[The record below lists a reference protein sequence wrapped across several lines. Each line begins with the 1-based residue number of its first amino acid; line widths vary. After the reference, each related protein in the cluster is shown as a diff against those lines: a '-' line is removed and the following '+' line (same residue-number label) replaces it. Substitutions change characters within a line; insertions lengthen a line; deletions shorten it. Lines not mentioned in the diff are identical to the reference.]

1 MSKIHADMMRLLK
14 QMENPYLRAIDLQL
28 VRMVNL
34 MNALGRP
41 DRKLPPVVHVAGT
54 NGKGS
59 LMAYLRAIYEAAG
72 KAVHVYT
79 SPHLVRFNERV
90 VLAGKEVEDA
100 DLYDALRRVHML
112 HSEFPSTLFEGVT
125 AASMLLFAKHK
136 ADVMLVE
143 VGMGGRLDATNI
155 IEKPAVCVITPVSID
170 HSEYLGKDIP
180 AIAREKAGIM
190 KKDVPCVISPQTEDA
205 MAVMS
210 AHALHL
216 GVPLMR
222 YGHEWHLIEENGG
235 YTYKSDTLT
244 MALPRPSLAGGH
256 QWQNAGTAVAAMDV
270 LMQKGHDVNE
280 AAIAAGIPKA
290 FWEGRLQSI
299 TSPKWLDALPNGSD
313 VWLDGGHN
321 PAAAAILSR
330 WARDRWGEEPQLHLV
345 CGMLKTKDAR
355 GFLTPLA
362 PLVKQLWAVPIHDEP
377 NALMPGELEYKARGM
392 GMQAD
397 TAHHVREALE
407 KIGRTATD
415 GKPVHVLITG
425 SLYLVG
431 QVIAEGM

>member
-1 MSKIHADMMRLLK
+1 
-14 QMENPYLRAIDLQL
+14 
-28 VRMVNL
+28 
-34 MNALGRP
+34 
-41 DRKLPPVVHVAGT
+41 
-54 NGKGS
+54 
-59 LMAYLRAIYEAAG
+59 
-72 KAVHVYT
+72 
-79 SPHLVRFNERV
+79 
-90 VLAGKEVEDA
+90 
-100 DLYDALRRVHML
+100 
-112 HSEFPSTLFEGVT
+112 
-125 AASMLLFAKHK
+125 
-136 ADVMLVE
+136 
-143 VGMGGRLDATNI
+143 
-155 IEKPAVCVITPVSID
+155 
-170 HSEYLGKDIP
+170 
-180 AIAREKAGIM
+180 
-190 KKDVPCVISPQTEDA
+190 
-205 MAVMS
+205 
-210 AHALHL
+210 
-216 GVPLMR
+216 
-222 YGHEWHLIEENGG
+222 
-235 YTYKSDTLT
+235 